1 MSRVVDEA
9 IFQEGLEF
17 RGAHARCLSGELIVP
32 DFPMSRIGRVTD
44 FCYADGDAVDDL
56 VFPGY
61 AIDARN
67 VLSAFCGIVR
77 TRTVVSGW
85 PKRWKPIS
93 AVFLPIK
100 ER

>member
-9 IFQEGLEF
+9 VFQEGLEF

-67 VLSAFCGIVR
+67 VFYGFI
-77 TRTVVSGW
+77 G
-85 PKRWKPIS
+85 
-93 AVFLPIK
+93 FL
-100 ER
+100 RHRADADRRFRLA